1 MVHSG
6 SRHLGVEVASYYQEA
21 GYKVLNRT
29 DDASIEALIARM
41 KAEGR
46 EKEIQ
51 KELKKLKT
59 SSKPTSPRPWPMCPE
74 SCLSSISTT

>member
-6 SRHLGVEVASYYQEA
+6 SRHLGVEVAGYYQEA

-29 DDASIEALIARM
+29 DDVSLQTLVAQM

-51 KELKKLKT
+51 KN
-59 SSKPTSPRPWPMCPE
+59 
-74 SCLSSISTT
+74 